1 MKNRNNPCFILFS
14 IVCCI
19 IFSNPNFAQNKEG
32 VNSIKSDVKYTVW
45 LYSTK
50 RKLGSGDMYKTLD
63 DSLILSKNDLLNLKT
78 YAVKDIE
85 EIQLRS
91 KSKVKR
97 GLVTG
102 AAIGLFIG
110 GLIGLLQPEDNPS
123 YNSSSQFN
131 FDLFRFNRTEK
142 TIICGVTGLTLG
154 TLVGGFNGRLKI
166 SVPINGDI
174 NKYRLVRD
182 KLKSISKEKQ

>member
-1 MKNRNNPCFILFS
+1 MVILFS

-63 DSLILSKNDLLNLKT
+63 DSLILSKNYLLNLTT

-85 EIQLRS
+85 EIRLRS
-91 KSKVKR
+91 KSKLR
-97 GLVTG
+97 NGLITGGIIGLVG
-102 AAIGLFIG
+102 G
-110 GLIGLLQPEDNPS
+110 GLIGLLSPDSSPS
-123 YNSSSQFN
+123 YNSGSQFN
-131 FDLFRFNRTEK
+131 FEILQFNRKER
-142 TIICGVTGLTLG
+142 TILGGVTGLMFG
-154 TLVGGFNGRLKI
+154 TFIGGITGSLKI

-174 NKYRLVRD
+174 NKYRSVRD
-182 KLKSISKEKQ
+182 KLNSISKEKQ